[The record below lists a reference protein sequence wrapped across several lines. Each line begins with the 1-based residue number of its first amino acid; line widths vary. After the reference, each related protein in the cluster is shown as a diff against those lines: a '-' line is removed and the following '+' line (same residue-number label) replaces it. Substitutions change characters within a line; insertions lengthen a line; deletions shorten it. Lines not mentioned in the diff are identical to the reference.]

1 MCTMENGRTAAIQ
14 NPTTCILETIAITS
28 SYKCNIFTYNFII
41 LGSILDFFTPI
52 HTYADMAEKQEEKS
66 PPRAGDYRDSYQQ
79 KKYREES
86 KSKYKD
92 SKEVAHILSG
102 QILSKVLATADQ
114 GGSHRSRGRPPKNE
128 TDDVRELSNAPSNMR
143 MVNTS
148 TNRQEH
154 VKADNALVRK
164 ADSGEKLTRKEEGRA
179 RQQVASVQSDQDK
192 LRKVTY
198 KSHKKFYDKLETQ
211 SGRNVWDGRKDKHDK
226 R

>member
-1 MCTMENGRTAAIQ
+1 
-14 NPTTCILETIAITS
+14 
-28 SYKCNIFTYNFII
+28 
-41 LGSILDFFTPI
+41 
-52 HTYADMAEKQEEKS
+52 MAEKQDEKR
-66 PPRAGDYRDSYQQ
+66 PPRAGDYRDPYQQ
-79 KKYREES
+79 KKYCEES

-102 QILSKVLATADQ
+102 QISSKVLATADQ

-148 TNRQEH
+148 TNRKDH
-154 VKADNALVRK
+154 VKADNALDRK
-164 ADSGEKLTRKEEGRA
+164 AADSGEKLTCKEEERA
-179 RQQVASVQSDQDK
+179 RQQVALVQSDQDK
-192 LRKVTY
+192 LSKVTY
-198 KSHKKFYDKLETQ
+198 KSYKKLYDKLETQ